1 MHAPALAHFA
11 HELREALRRG
21 AFAHS
26 GRVEMADGMTVDAE
40 RMARI
45 VLVDVERI
53 AAGTPAGWLTEGDE
67 RGLYDDLLR
76 LLTLARQPTHV

>member
-1 MHAPALAHFA
+1 M
-11 HELREALRRG
+11 
-21 AFAHS
+21 S
-26 GRVEMADGMTVDAE
+26 DGVTVDAE

-67 RGLYDDLLR
+67 RVLYDDLLR
-76 LLTLARQPTHV
+76 LLTLARQPVRA